1 MKARFLHTSDWQL
14 GVTRQ
19 FLSVDSQARWAEARF
34 EGIRN
39 LGRIAKEEL
48 CEFIVV
54 AGDIFESNQ
63 VDRRTILKACE
74 AMASIEIP
82 IYLLPANHD
91 PLDAASVFSSKP
103 WKDRK
108 PANVHVLDAMGKIFE
123 VRPGIEVVGAPWTSK
138 RPLTDLVSTA
148 ADPLEA
154 TTGVI
159 RIMVGHGAVDQL
171 SPDKDNPALI
181 RVADAEK
188 ALSEGRYQ
196 YLALGDRHSLTSIGT
211 SGRIY
216 YSGTHEA
223 YDFGEVDPGKVLIV
237 DLEPDTI
244 TATPRQNGAW
254 RFAVHETHVSTSED
268 VEALSR
274 FLEACQD
281 KERTILKLGLVG
293 TLDIQSHAR
302 LEEVEEHASELFAAI
317 VRSGSRSELSIMP
330 AGEDFENLNLAG
342 FAASSVEKLR
352 AQASGTG
359 TERDQAADALALL
372 VRLVGRTA

>member
-19 FLSVDSQARWAEARF
+19 FLSADSQARWAEARF

-148 ADPLEA
+148 ADALEA

-237 DLEPDTI
+237 ELGPDNV
-244 TATPRQNGAW
+244 TATPQQNGAW
-254 RFAVHETHVSTSED
+254 RFAVHEAHVSTSED

-274 FLEACQD
+274 HLEACQD

>member
-1 MKARFLHTSDWQL
+1 
-14 GVTRQ
+14 
-19 FLSVDSQARWAEARF
+19 
-34 EGIRN
+34 
-39 LGRIAKEEL
+39 
-48 CEFIVV
+48 
-54 AGDIFESNQ
+54 
-63 VDRRTILKACE
+63 
-74 AMASIEIP
+74 
-82 IYLLPANHD
+82 
-91 PLDAASVFSSKP
+91 
-103 WKDRK
+103 
-108 PANVHVLDAMGKIFE
+108 
-123 VRPGIEVVGAPWTSK
+123 
-138 RPLTDLVSTA
+138 
-148 ADPLEA
+148 
-154 TTGVI
+154 
-159 RIMVGHGAVDQL
+159 MVGHGAVDQL

-237 DLEPDTI
+237 DLGPDTI
-244 TATPRQNGAW
+244 TATPRQNGTW

-274 FLEACQD
+274 FLEASQN

-302 LEEVEEHASELFAAI
+302 LEEVEEHSSELFAAI

-342 FAASSVEKLR
+342 FAASSVEKLLV
-352 AQASGTG
+352 QANGTG
-359 TERDQAADALALL
+359 AERHQAADALALL